1 VSPAAPPPG
10 SDPVRAARE
19 LLKPALLEL
28 QRIKAPPPFV
38 TRVLDRVAAATSAL
52 YAAETEATT
61 PAGVNASLV
70 LALDEL
76 TRALDALHER
86 PPQLH
91 ALDSPATSVAR
102 ALAVIYPRVRVS
114 ERQRRAAVLA
124 EAVPN
129 DERRALVAMADR
141 LEAERRITPLRVERA
156 VEQRTAGQRV
166 RVEVDVGVLSAS
178 NFYAGVA
185 ADVSAGGVF
194 VSTTEPLREGT
205 EVALYFTLDGGHT
218 LHAEGLVRWTRPKGG
233 ELPPGMGVAFSRLS
247 DDDRRAIADFCS
259 NRPPLFHD

>member
-1 VSPAAPPPG
+1 
-10 SDPVRAARE
+10 VRAARE

-28 QRIKAPPPFV
+28 QRIAKPTPLV
-38 TRVLDRVAAATSAL
+38 TGVLDRVAAATSAL

-61 PAGVNASLV
+61 PAGVNARLV
-70 LALDEL
+70 QALDEL

-91 ALDSPATSVAR
+91 ALDAPATSVAR

-114 ERQRRAAVLA
+114 ERQRRAVVLA
-124 EAVPN
+124 EAVTT
-129 DERRALVAMADR
+129 DERRAAERA
-141 LEAERRITPLRVERA
+141 EGERRIASERVQPA
-156 VEQRTAGQRV
+156 VEQRAAGQRV

-185 ADVSAGGVF
+185 ADVSVGGIF
-194 VSTTEPLREGT
+194 VSTTEPLPEGT
-205 EVALYFTLDGGHT
+205 QVGLYFTLDGGHT
-218 LHAEGLVRWTRPKGG
+218 LHAEGSVRWTRPKNG
-233 ELPPGMGVAFSRLS
+233 EEPPGMGVAFTHLS
-247 DDDRRAIADFCS
+247 DDDRRVIGDFCG

>member
-1 VSPAAPPPG
+1 VSLGSPPPG
-10 SDPVRAARE
+10 SDPARAARE

-28 QRIKAPPPFV
+28 QRIAKPSPLV
-38 TRVLDRVAAATSAL
+38 TGVLDRVAAATSAL

-70 LALDEL
+70 QALDEL

-91 ALDSPATSVAR
+91 ALDASATSVAR
-102 ALAVIYPRVRVS
+102 ALALIYPRVRVS
-114 ERQRRAAVLA
+114 ERQRRAVTLA
-124 EAVPN
+124 DAAPT
-129 DERRALVAMADR
+129 DERRADVPLARA
-141 LEAERRITPLRVERA
+141 EAARSVPPAREGI
-156 VEQRTAGQRV
+156 VEQRAAGQRV

-185 ADVSAGGVF
+185 SDVSAGGIF
-194 VSTTEPLREGT
+194 VSTTEPLPEGT
-205 EVALYFTLDGGHT
+205 EVALYFTLHGGHT
-218 LHAEGLVRWTRPKGG
+218 LHAEGVVRWTRPQHGDQ
-233 ELPPGMGVAFSRLS
+233 PPGMGVAFRRLT
-247 DDDRRAIADFCS
+247 DDDRRVIGDFCG